1 MAQGKAPQDF
11 KGTASGGGNEYSI
24 TFTGPDWAKEA
35 TQALINK
42 KLGSIDKKLNPGGGL
57 GKMLKAALD
66 KNTDAIKS
74 LQGQQKK
81 DNTKDDKT
89 DANTKKHQNKTQKA
103 EEALQKSTTSMDEGI
118 AELIKLSKQ
127 NSNSSGGGGMLGDL
141 KVGFSPL
148 AMMGQMVMKVI
159 KKLAG
164 FVGAIASAAGA
175 VALFVGKQLMKTFNL
190 MNDSLSNGTAG
201 LVGAYT
207 DGATNIATQASLAGL
222 SLKEFTEALQE
233 TSEEIM
239 VLGAEGYRDL
249 RNATRDVAGGL
260 FDMGYNNEQMTK
272 LLGRE
277 ISIRARMG
285 MRLDA
290 AGTNL
295 TGNVVEVART
305 LRNVGKAAGIAEE
318 DLYERAKLE
327 DETNTLIAARAREL
341 GDDGISELQ
350 TSIRK
355 LSIKM
360 VGLSPTYASS
370 ITNPLINAVITGA
383 IGLDEGFTDLVTV
396 FPGLV
401 DSMDMAQTDILNS
414 GKITDS
420 TINSIMES
428 LVDTTEDEFNR
439 ARQLALMTRSQ
450 TAIQA
455 VNFASEARARR
466 SLLSDLTTDGD
477 SMRNISV
484 ISAQA
489 DTFFD
494 MMKAPFENSIMQFT
508 MGMLG
513 VSSTGE
519 GANFGT
525 ILTNLSFMVEDF
537 LAIIPGFRDMFV
549 GSGFFAR
556 LNKSIEA
563 YFTAGTGEERAE
575 ASERL
580 QNLFVEFVDTISARI
595 GDAAKAGVLG
605 DMIANMF
612 RNLMDQIVL
621 AIYEGSDG
629 RIFKESAGE
638 AYIRAGR
645 FNEAKKMN
653 DMGLLFGGTEGAG
666 AKHGV
671 HGIYDQFIANE
682 QTMADR
688 FGVDTRFISS
698 ANSHAMNDP
707 AKREKYIEY
716 ALEQNSHMDRRDV
729 ETMIRSAQE
738 MRAEMFE
745 MARQYGLTEMV
756 DIDGR
761 GTMVERGLTYD
772 QMVERFKA
780 GDQNVMEFLQNYAQ
794 NKRSINRS
802 LQTVDYATFDP
813 TKDTIAG
820 DTKDGQIVDRLGFV
834 ADTIVGRFSGTD
846 GIMAGQAFKQTV
858 TQMIANKDI
867 DISDGIDRDESELVA
882 AAVAETYKKIQTD
895 PKMKTD
901 NKINLLIAA
910 MERLI
915 IKIDDGDGKGATT

>member
-35 TQALINK
+35 TQALIDK
-42 KLGSIDKKLNPGGGL
+42 KLGSIDKKLNASGGL

-66 KNTDAIKS
+66 KNTEAIKS

-81 DNTKDDKT
+81 DNTNDDKHQ
-89 DANTKKHQNKTQKA
+89 AQTKKHQNKTQKA

-127 NSNSSGGGGMLGDL
+127 NESSGGGDGGAMGTLRQLGG
-141 KVGFSPL
+141 KISPL
-148 AMMGQMVMKVI
+148 AMFGQMVMKTI

-175 VALFVGKQLMKTFNL
+175 IGLFIGRQLMKTFNL

-222 SLKEFTEALQE
+222 SLKDFTEALQE

-239 VLGAEGYRDL
+239 VLGAEGYREL
-249 RNATRDVAGGL
+249 RNATRDMAGGL
-260 FDMGYNNEQMTK
+260 FDMGYQNEEMTK

-277 ISIRARMG
+277 ISIRARLG

-290 AGTNL
+290 EGTNL
-295 TGNVVEVART
+295 AGNVVEVART

-318 DLYERAKLE
+318 ELYERAKLE

-360 VGLSPTYASS
+360 VGLSPTYAGA
-370 ITNPLINAVITGA
+370 ITSPLINAVITGA
-383 IGLDEGFTDLVTV
+383 VGLDEGFTDLVTV

-401 DSMDMAQTDILNS
+401 DSMDMAQSDIVNS
-414 GKITDS
+414 GKLTDD
-420 TINSIMES
+420 TINNIMES

-466 SLLSDLTTDGD
+466 ALLSDLTEDGD
-477 SMRNISV
+477 AMRNISL

-494 MMKAPFENSIMQFT
+494 MMKAPFENAIMQFT

-525 ILTNLSFMVEDF
+525 LLKQLGLVLEDF
-537 LAIIPGFRDMFV
+537 TAKIPLVRDLFV

-556 LNKSIEA
+556 LNDSIDA
-563 YFTAGTGEERAE
+563 YFNAGDAQQRAD
-575 ASERL
+575 ASKRL
-580 QNLFVEFVDTISARI
+580 QNMFIEFIDTVSGSI

-621 AIYEGSDG
+621 AIYEGTDG
-629 RIFKESAGE
+629 KFFKESAGE
-638 AYIRAGR
+638 AYIRSGQFSKAR
-645 FNEAKKMN
+645 RMN
-653 DMGLLFGGTEGAG
+653 DRGLLFGGGGEGEGAR
-666 AKHGV
+666 HGPQ
-671 HGIYDQFIANE
+671 GMFNQLYFDNFDAIADQFNVRRGDV
-682 QTMADR
+682 QTVNDPKY
-688 FGVDTRFISS
+688 GVDQRFT
-698 ANSHAMNDP
+698 
-707 AKREKYIEY
+707 
-716 ALEQNSHMDRRDV
+716 DRV
-729 ETMIRSAQE
+729 HEVLA
-738 MRAEMFE
+738 
-745 MARQYGLTEMV
+745 
-756 DIDGR
+756 
-761 GTMVERGLTYD
+761 ERGLSPDEITLFVKAAREAQDDLVAVMADFGLGNIENRTYATNRMLIKGFED
-772 QMVERFKA
+772 NNK
-780 GDQNVMEFLQNYAQ
+780 NVNEFLQYYAQ
-794 NKRSINRS
+794 NKNLINRTI
-802 LQTVDYATFDP
+802 QTASFTDFDQTENPMAGNVALTKPIVDQLDLTI
-813 TKDTIAG
+813 DTI
-820 DTKDGQIVDRLGFV
+820 RN
-834 ADTIVGRFSGTD
+834 RFSGTD
-846 GIMAGQAFKQTV
+846 GLLAATAFKDTI
-858 TQMIANKDI
+858 TQMIANNQI
-867 DISDGIDRDESELVA
+867 NVSDGIDRNEQERVSK
-882 AAVAETYKKIQTD
+882 AVVEQYKKIQD
-895 PKMKTD
+895 DDKMKTD
-901 NKINLLIAA
+901 NKINLLLAA

-915 IKIDDGDGKGATT
+915 VKIEDKPGVGST

>member
-35 TQALINK
+35 TQALIDK

-66 KNTDAIKS
+66 KNTDAILS

-103 EEALQKSTTSMDEGI
+103 EDALQKSTTSMDEGI
-118 AELIKLSKQ
+118 EELIKLTKQ
-127 NSNSSGGGGMLGDL
+127 NSNSGGGMGGMLSDL

-175 VALFVGKQLMKTFNL
+175 VALFVGRQLMKTFNL

-239 VLGAEGYRDL
+239 VLGAEGYREL

-260 FDMGYNNEQMTK
+260 FDMGYNNEEMTK

-519 GANFGT
+519 GANFGS
-525 ILTNLSFMVEDF
+525 LLKQLGLVLEDF
-537 LAIIPGFRDMFV
+537 TAKIPLVRDLFV

-556 LNKSIEA
+556 LNDAIDA
-563 YFTAGTGEERAE
+563 YFNAGDGQQRAE
-575 ASERL
+575 AAKRL
-580 QNLFVEFVDTISARI
+580 QNMFVEFIDTVSGSI

-621 AIYEGSDG
+621 AIYEGTDG
-629 RIFKESAGE
+629 RFFKESAGE
-638 AYIRAGR
+638 AYIRSGQFTKAR
-645 FNEAKKMN
+645 RMN
-653 DMGLLFGGTEGAG
+653 DKNLLFGGGAEGEGAR
-666 AKHGV
+666 HGV
-671 HGIYDQFIANE
+671 QGMFNQLYFDNFDAIADQFNVTRGDVQGVNMPE
-682 QTMADR
+682 YGKDQRFTDR
-688 FGVDTRFISS
+688 VHEILMED
-698 ANSHAMNDP
+698 
-707 AKREKYIEY
+707 
-716 ALEQNSHMDRRDV
+716 
-729 ETMIRSAQE
+729 
-738 MRAEMFE
+738 
-745 MARQYGLTEMV
+745 
-756 DIDGR
+756 
-761 GTMVERGLTYD
+761 RGLTKEEMELFIKSAREAQDDLVAVMAQFGLGNIETRSYATTP
-772 QMVERFKA
+772 MLIKGFKDN
-780 GDQNVMEFLQNYAQ
+780 DQNINEFLQYYAQ
-794 NKRSINRS
+794 NKRMINRNIS
-802 LQTVDYATFDP
+802 TASFTDFDMAENP
-813 TKDTIAG
+813 MAGNVLLKPISAELDETIDTIRNWAPGTAG
-820 DTKDGQIVDRLGFV
+820 LL
-834 ADTIVGRFSGTD
+834 AAS
-846 GIMAGQAFKQTV
+846 AFKDII
-858 TQMIANKDI
+858 TQMIADSQI
-867 DISDGIDRDESELVA
+867 DISDGIDREEKERVSS
-882 AAVAETYKKIQTD
+882 AVIEEYKKIQD
-895 PKMKTD
+895 DDRMKTEQ
-901 NKINLLIAA
+901 KINMLIAA

-915 IKIDDGDGKGATT
+915 VKIDDGDGKGATT